1 MAENTVHID
10 ASPDEVFAFFA
21 DGCTYAD
28 WVVGAKEVRRV
39 EGDWPARG
47 SSFHH
52 SVGVGPAN
60 LKDRTEVLEVE
71 EPTKLV
77 LDARAYPL
85 GRATVELIVEPDG
98 IGTRVVM
105 RERLANVPGIVN
117 RLVDPLIY
125 LRNTESLR
133 RLRSAIE
140 SHQRQPGRGGV

>member
-10 ASPDEVFAFFA
+10 APPNEVFAFFA

-52 SVGVGPAN
+52 SVGVGPAA
-60 LKDRTEVLEVE
+60 LKDRTEVLDVE
-71 EPTKLV
+71 EPNRLV

-85 GRATVELIVEPDG
+85 GRAEVELVVEPEG
-98 IGTRVVM
+98 AGTRVVM
-105 RERLANVPGIVN
+105 RERLSGVPGIVN
-117 RLVDPLIY
+117 RLLDPLIH
-125 LRNTESLR
+125 LRNIESLR

-140 SHQRQPGRGGV
+140 RRPTTRPA